1 LLSSGLCFAEDG
13 KADRQLVRTLMQK
26 SGLSK
31 QIEQIP
37 ATMQADIVRASLE
50 SDNPLSQ
57 GEIDDLSRKTAE
69 AFNASISE
77 RYC

>member
-1 LLSSGLCFAEDG
+1 
-13 KADRQLVRTLMQK
+13 
-26 SGLSK
+26 LSK

-50 SDNPLSQ
+50 SDNPFPKVKLM
-57 GEIDDLSRKTAE
+57 IRAE
-69 AFNASISE
+69 KRRGVQCEYSE